1 MPTLSMPSLQPL
13 HLNEEC
19 VDVSDS
25 SPARPTPRHQ
35 PSDEECHLAA
45 ELRKCPSIPALALLV
60 PLPQTQWELFK
71 STLKSNIQVSVH
83 GVPKKFW
90 CGKGLSIWASE
101 TKENP
106 FQRFY
111 RCEIALQWEDEA
123 ILDEVSMVEAKVLD
137 LVHDFQSLSKS
148 VTEQI
153 DSHKT
158 WLHELE
164 VEMMSKL
171 NEHMSK
177 VAQSM
182 DEATRQFKEDMDATL
197 NSNMNTTLLSNNGPV
212 HNFAAAVGI
221 VLAIACLYWKLL

>member
-1 MPTLSMPSLQPL
+1 MT
-13 HLNEEC
+13 
-19 VDVSDS
+19 S
-25 SPARPTPRHQ
+25 SSSSSSGSAARR
-35 PSDEECHLAA
+35 
-45 ELRKCPSIPALALLV
+45 
-60 PLPQTQWELFK
+60 
-71 STLKSNIQVSVH
+71 SVH
-83 GVPKKFW
+83 GVPKKCW

-106 FQRFY
+106 FRRFY
-111 RCEIALQWEDEA
+111 RCEIALQRKYESHLFKWKDEA

-158 WLHELE
+158 WLQELE

-182 DEATRQFKEDMDATL
+182 DEATRQFKEDMHATL

-212 HNFAAAVGI
+212 HNFASAVGI

>member
-1 MPTLSMPSLQPL
+1 
-13 HLNEEC
+13 
-19 VDVSDS
+19 
-25 SPARPTPRHQ
+25 
-35 PSDEECHLAA
+35 
-45 ELRKCPSIPALALLV
+45 
-60 PLPQTQWELFK
+60 
-71 STLKSNIQVSVH
+71 
-83 GVPKKFW
+83 
-90 CGKGLSIWASE
+90 
-101 TKENP
+101 
-106 FQRFY
+106 
-111 RCEIALQWEDEA
+111 
-123 ILDEVSMVEAKVLD
+123 MVEAKVLD

-148 VTEQI
+148 LTEQI

-158 WLHELE
+158 WLQELE

-212 HNFAAAVGI
+212 HNFASAVGI